1 VEDTRCLCIVIIH
14 VVQDCEL
21 AELRLTVDKLTVNSA
36 SLQLAP
42 SLSAG
47 PAAAAAAHIIAATA
61 AGLSVCLSVC
71 LFAQPCYKSN
81 KRLQKGYKSRRGGRK
96 LPYSD
101 RQLQVCAK
109 NFNFAPK
116 LPKMGDFQPQILY
129 FATKIL

>member
-71 LFAQPCYKSN
+71 LFAQPCHKSN
-81 KRLQKGYKSRRGGRK
+81 KRLQKGYKSRRGGQEIAI
-96 LPYSD
+96 L
-101 RQLQVCAK
+101 RQTAASLCQK
-109 NFNFAPK
+109 
-116 LPKMGDFQPQILY
+116 FQFCP
-129 FATKIL
+129 